1 MQRQKKRQ
9 SKKKYN
15 KKKQQKIIENEE
27 TFEIEKIIAKR
38 KNGRKNEY
46 LISWKGYSENDN
58 TWETGIDL
66 KKDGFGE
73 LIKKFDR
80 EQKKK
85 KSPKRKVKSPKRK
98 VKKKLTLKDI
108 KKRLMSKENFLLI
121 KKLAK
126 KIKFHKIP
134 AVFPG
139 KGLPDSYLTDKLLLS
154 PILDQQ
160 DCGSCAAFATTALIT
175 TNYLM
180 TEMLKNTE
188 LHKNYYYL
196 LALDNSV
203 KSPVIAYRE
212 KLIEEWIKRKHKA
225 FDKEI
230 HGSIKKYKQFVSKM
244 AKIMHKS
251 LNLNWK
257 ARESVPLSPQM
268 MLSCRKQ
275 PICSGYGINHY
286 LEDLKTNKYGEFSF
300 ITSDK
305 DLPYEYCE
313 NCSPEKCKKI
323 RSSCIKKESKLLKK
337 KHNQFRISNYREIS
351 ENDSSKKLIDNI
363 KQAIFKYGAVGASI
377 PAYDSIFEDTQKSP
391 FEYDASIEGK
401 IIAGHAI
408 IIVGWKN
415 GFWRVQNSWGI
426 DSNDQG
432 FFWLKWGSLTYII
445 YAEVYVKKITPTLL
459 ECQNSPPCKDGFE
472 EIWEKYNN
480 KWKTCCYK
488 KKYIKKDIPTW
499 ARNEDIPLENCD
511 DLQQL
516 FIPGKF
522 LLNQEMMLIDMLN
535 KKYGCYMYDLSKYEK
550 MRVGKYKKPDYVIR
564 SIMIKDKIP
573 KRLIVDFFSIK
584 S

>member
-139 KGLPDSYLTDKLLLS
+139 EGLPDSYLTDKLLLS

-160 DCGSCAAFATTALIT
+160 YCGSCGAFATTALIT

-180 TEMLKNTE
+180 TEMLKNAE
-188 LHKNYYYL
+188 FHKNYYYL

-203 KSPVIAYRE
+203 KSP
-212 KLIEEWIKRKHKA
+212 
-225 FDKEI
+225 
-230 HGSIKKYKQFVSKM
+230 
-244 AKIMHKS
+244 

-275 PICSGYGINHY
+275 PICSAYGINNY

-337 KHNQFRISNYREIS
+337 KHNQFRISNYIEIS
-351 ENDSSKKLIDNI
+351 GNDSSKKTVDNI
-363 KQAIFKYGAVGASI
+363 KQAIFKYGAVGAHI
-377 PAYDSIFEDTQKSP
+377 PCYDSFQYDVQNSP
-391 FEYDASIEGK
+391 YEYDASIKGMPFED
-401 IIAGHAI
+401 AHAI
-408 IIVGWKN
+408 VVVGWKN
-415 GFWRVQNSWGI
+415 GFWRVQNSWGV
-426 DSNDQG
+426 DYNDQG

-445 YAEVYVKKITPTLL
+445 YAEVYVKKFTPKIETLQKSKSKSNKIKNTKCKTMRGIEYL
-459 ECQNSPPCKDGFE
+459 PMCNEVTSCDKYGTELDVLMSNSGSPVCAAKCDDGLYKCIE
-472 EIWEKYNN
+472 GGIKNIYSLDKYGVLR
-480 KWKTCCYK
+480 K
-488 KKYIKKDIPTW
+488 KK
-499 ARNEDIPLENCD
+499 N
-511 DLQQL
+511 
-516 FIPGKF
+516 
-522 LLNQEMMLIDMLN
+522 
-535 KKYGCYMYDLSKYEK
+535 
-550 MRVGKYKKPDYVIR
+550 
-564 SIMIKDKIP
+564 
-573 KRLIVDFFSIK
+573 
-584 S
+584 